1 MHIEKKHI
9 IPFKIMKN
17 QKENQMKVFSVNE
30 VNDFKRLCTVHQ
42 FKRRAINN
50 NLFGVE
56 SLVIYL
62 PEIFGATEKKLSNVA
77 RYTNSRR
84 QVEPCMLTK
93 TKAGLKVTFVK
104 K

>member
-1 MHIEKKHI
+1 
-9 IPFKIMKN
+9 MKN
-17 QKENQMKVFSVNE
+17 QKENQTKVFSIKE

-50 NLFGVE
+50 NLLGVE

-62 PEIFGATEKKLSNVA
+62 PEIFGATEKKLSNIA

-93 TKAGLKVTFVK
+93 AKAGLKVTFVK

>member
-1 MHIEKKHI
+1 MKKQDKKQI
-9 IPFKIMKN
+9 N
-17 QKENQMKVFSVNE
+17 VFSVKE
-30 VNDFKRLCTVHQ
+30 VNDFKRLCTIHQ
-42 FKRRAINN
+42 FKKRAINKS
-50 NLFGVE
+50 LLGVE
-56 SLVIYL
+56 SLVNYL
-62 PEIFGATEKKLSNVA
+62 PEIFGATEKRLGNVA

>member
-1 MHIEKKHI
+1 
-9 IPFKIMKN
+9 MKN
-17 QKENQMKVFSVNE
+17 QKENQLNVFSVKE

-42 FKRRAINN
+42 FKKRAINK

>member
-1 MHIEKKHI
+1 MLIEKKHI
-9 IPFKIMKN
+9 IPFKIMKK
-17 QKENQMKVFSVNE
+17 QKENQMKVFSVKE

-50 NLFGVE
+50 NLVGVE

>member
-1 MHIEKKHI
+1 
-9 IPFKIMKN
+9 MKN
-17 QKENQMKVFSVNE
+17 QKENQTKVFSIKE

-84 QVEPCMLTK
+84 QIEPCMLTK

>member
-1 MHIEKKHI
+1 
-9 IPFKIMKN
+9 MKN
-17 QKENQMKVFSVNE
+17 QKEKQMKVFSVKE
-30 VNDFKRLCTVHQ
+30 VNDFKRLCTVYQ
-42 FKRRAINN
+42 FKKRAINK
-50 NLFGVE
+50 NLSGVE

-62 PEIFGATEKKLSNVA
+62 SEIFGATEKKLSNVA

-93 TKAGLKVTFVK
+93 TRAGLKVTFIK